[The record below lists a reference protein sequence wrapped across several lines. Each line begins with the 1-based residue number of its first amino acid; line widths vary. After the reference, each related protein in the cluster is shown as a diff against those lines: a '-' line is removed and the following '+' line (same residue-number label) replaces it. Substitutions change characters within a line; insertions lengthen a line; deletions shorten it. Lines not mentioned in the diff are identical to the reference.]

1 MLVKQKAVSNA
12 RECFDKIVE
21 FIIVIFLGF
30 GLFIYSSTIS
40 FLQFKNKAQ
49 TEIYDS
55 YDFVF
60 IVIYEILI
68 LMIIAIYLKKRKWQ
82 LQDFNLD
89 FKVKMIG
96 IALLLVFIRES
107 IGLIITKSFIAIIG
121 STSIQL
127 NEPNISLQTGIFSM
141 AMMVIINS
149 IYEEVL
155 LTGYLFKRFEYFHP
169 AIIIAISFLIRAS
182 FHTYQ
187 GSINLIMVFILA
199 LVFGLYY
206 LRYRKLWPIIIA
218 HGIGNIFHFLDEHY
232 HWLDY

>member
-1 MLVKQKAVSNA
+1 MLLKPNTILTSNE
-12 RECFDKIVE
+12 RLSKIVE
-21 FIIVIFLGF
+21 FIIIIFLGF

-40 FLQFKNKAQ
+40 FLEFKKSSTTQN
-49 TEIYDS
+49 YDS
-55 YDFVF
+55 VDFVF

-68 LMIIAIYLKKRKWQ
+68 LMIISIYLKKRKWQ

-121 STSIQL
+121 SISIQL